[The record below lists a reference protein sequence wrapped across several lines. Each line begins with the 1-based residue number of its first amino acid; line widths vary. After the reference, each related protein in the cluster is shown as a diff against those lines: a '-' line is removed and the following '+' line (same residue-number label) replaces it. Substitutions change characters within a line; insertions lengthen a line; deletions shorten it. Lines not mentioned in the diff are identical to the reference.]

1 MFCCILVFVF
11 VLFCV
16 MVIVFFVYLMSNYC
30 VSFKEICFEM
40 CMSVGYDKIF
50 LFENDFM
57 EVE

>member
-1 MFCCILVFVF
+1 
-11 VLFCV
+11 

-40 CMSVGYDKIF
+40 CIRVGYDKIF